1 MVIYNFKVGVLDEFF
16 ADLKGFEWDAANS
29 DKNWLSHQVRQAEAE
44 QALLNRPLV
53 MAPDVRHSPHERRF
67 VTLGRTDRGRP
78 LAIVFTVRDNR
89 VRVISARPMS
99 RAERQVYG
107 EITATPEADS

>member
-1 MVIYNFKVGVLDEFF
+1 MGVLDEFF
-16 ADLKGFEWDAANS
+16 ADLKGFEWDTGNS
-29 DKNWLSHQVRQAEAE
+29 DKNWLSHQVGQAEAE

-53 MAPDVRHSPHERRF
+53 GAPDVRHSRREPRW
-67 VTLGRTDRGRP
+67 VTLGRNDRGRY
-78 LAIVFTVRDNR
+78 LSIVFTVRGNR

-107 EITATPEADS
+107 QITPEADS

>member
-1 MVIYNFKVGVLDEFF
+1 MAVLGEFF
-16 ADLKGFEWDAANS
+16 AGLKGFEWDAGNS

-53 MAPDVRHSPHERRF
+53 VAPDVRHSQREPRF
-67 VTLGRTDRGRP
+67 VTLGRTDRGWH
-78 LAIVFTVRDNR
+78 LAIVFTVRGNR
-89 VRVISARPMS
+89 VRIISARPMS

-107 EITATPEADS
+107 KNKATPEADS